1 MTLSGGIKISS
12 GEMYPI
18 GELWFDLA
26 ERRLFHGQTEV
37 TLRPKALDVFLY
49 LVEHRGHLVSKS
61 ELIEAVWPNSFVTE
75 NSLTQCLTEVRR
87 VLGTRKRH
95 MIKTF
100 SRRGYLLEAEGS
112 ASSRAAAELPKV
124 HADKGLDTEGQQK
137 SDVANMAEEV
147 QSGPGSMVPSLWQK
161 KFCLYLEVCQ
171 TASTICNYEP
181 PDPKRS
187 SAEKAFWLLYCGPL
201 ALLADEFYVTPALEA
216 FAAAIERE
224 APPELLR
231 KLSLN
236 IALNCRKSLNLTAYM
251 DDGL

>member
-100 SRRGYLLEAEGS
+100 SRRGYLRGRIAESSCRQRTRHRRATEIRCREHGRRGS
-112 ASSRAAAELPKV
+112 EWAWFNGSVAMAKEILSVP
-124 HADKGLDTEGQQK
+124 GGM
-137 SDVANMAEEV
+137 SDGFYHL
-147 QSGPGSMVPSLWQK
+147 QLRTPGS
-161 KFCLYLEVCQ
+161 
-171 TASTICNYEP
+171 
-181 PDPKRS
+181 
-187 SAEKAFWLLYCGPL
+187 EK
-201 ALLADEFYVTPALEA
+201 
-216 FAAAIERE
+216 IERRKGIL
-224 APPELLR
+224 AFILR
-231 KLSLN
+231 
-236 IALNCRKSLNLTAYM
+236 TA
-251 DDGL
+251 GFTCG